1 MTDSQ
6 GYVLIIDDIASNIQ
20 ALFEI
25 LQASGFRAAVSKTAK
40 TGIRQAQQ
48 TKPDLIVLDLILP
61 DLHGFEACEMLKQDP
76 TTRDIPVLFI
86 SSLDAVRDKLQAFQT
101 GGVDYITKPFEPRE
115 VLARVKTHIALRRAS
130 QEVLVLNRDLEKR
143 VQQRTAQLQS
153 INQHLEHEIRER
165 RQAQLDLSRSE
176 EQFRLAFQSAPIGM
190 AICDLSCHFM
200 EVNQSL
206 ADTLN
211 AKVDLLQYKTWGD
224 LIHPEE
230 WRVSQSLAHWLARP
244 SCEGL
249 RLESRFLIPSG
260 ETVYG
265 VLQITCLM
273 DAVGGPRT
281 LLSQFVDLTE
291 RMRAEEQLQH
301 VSYHDGLTNLAN
313 RTLLMRRLEDVLR
326 YSSQQQ
332 DYQFALL
339 CIDLD
344 RFKVINDSLGH
355 EAGDRFLQFMAMRLV
370 KLMRPGDTLA
380 RLGGD
385 EFVVLMEPLRDAREP
400 VQMAERIAEQ
410 IRSPLVLEGR
420 EVSCTASIGIV
431 LSQANY
437 TQAADILRDA
447 DLAMYQAKFS
457 GRACSAVFDPALHA
471 AAVTKMQLDQDLRR
485 AVIQQ
490 EFVLYY
496 QPIVAALDGK
506 LLGFEAL
513 LRWQHPEQGWIS
525 PLAFIPSLEETGL
538 IQPVGEWVL
547 RQACEQMCWWQELYP
562 ELVLQKINVN
572 VSVRQLINADFVDA
586 VQSVLATS
594 MLAPERLQLEI
605 TESLLMENLEELLP
619 RLEQLKQLGVC
630 LVIDDFGTG
639 YSSLGY
645 LHCFPIDGLK
655 IDRSFVSR
663 LEEGGKDYKITQTII
678 ALAHQLGIRAIGEG
692 VEELE
697 QWRKLQHLG
706 CDEVQGYWFARPLDV
721 EAAEE
726 FMGRIVQEQRWRAP
740 AAC

>member
-6 GYVLIIDDIASNIQ
+6 GYVLIVDDIASNIQ

-25 LQASGFRAAVSKTAK
+25 LQASGFRAAVAKTAK

-61 DLHGFEACEMLKQDP
+61 DLHGFEACEILKRDP
-76 TTRDIPVLFI
+76 ITRDIPVLFI

-101 GGVDYITKPFEPRE
+101 GGLDYITKPLEPRE

-130 QEVLVLNRDLEKR
+130 QEILALNQGLEKR
-143 VQQRTAQLQS
+143 VQQRTAQLQA

-165 RQAQLDLSRSE
+165 RQAQQDLSRSE

-190 AICDLSCHFM
+190 AICDLSCRFI

-206 ADTLN
+206 ADTLG
-211 AKVDLLQYKTWGD
+211 AKIEALQGKSWTG

-230 WRVSQSLAHWLARP
+230 WRVSQFLGHWLARP
-244 SCEGL
+244 SCEEF
-249 RLESRFLIPSG
+249 RMASRFLTPEN

-265 VLQITCLM
+265 VLQMTCLT
-273 DAVGGPRT
+273 DTVGGPKT

-291 RMRAEEQLQH
+291 QMRAEEQLQH

-332 DYQFALL
+332 DYQFAVL

-355 EAGDRFLQFMAMRLV
+355 EAGDRFLQLMAMRLV

-400 VQMAERIAEQ
+400 IQMADRIAEQ
-410 IRSPLVLEGR
+410 LRSPLVLEGR

-431 LSQANY
+431 MSGSDYSQS
-437 TQAADILRDA
+437 ADILRDA

-496 QPIVAALDGK
+496 QPIVAAIDGK

-513 LRWQHPEQGWIS
+513 LRWQHPEQGWVS
-525 PLAFIPSLEETGL
+525 PLDFIPSLEENGL

-547 RQACEQMCWWQELYP
+547 RQACAQMIWWQELYP
-562 ELVLQKINVN
+562 ELALQKMNVN
-572 VSVRQLINADFVDA
+572 VSVRQLINPEFVA
-586 VQSVLATS
+586 TVQSILETS
-594 MLAPERLQLEI
+594 TVIPGNLQLEI

-619 RLEQLKQLGVC
+619 RLEQLKLLGVC

-655 IDRSFVSR
+655 IDRSFISR
-663 LEEGGKDYKITQTII
+663 LDEGGKDYKITQTII

-692 VEELE
+692 VEEMD
-697 QWRKLQHLG
+697 QWRKLQDLG
-706 CDEVQGYWFARPLDV
+706 CDEVQGYWFARPMDV
-721 EAAEE
+721 ENAEE
-726 FMGRIVQEQRWRAP
+726 FMNHIIQDQHSRDTAVV
-740 AAC
+740 